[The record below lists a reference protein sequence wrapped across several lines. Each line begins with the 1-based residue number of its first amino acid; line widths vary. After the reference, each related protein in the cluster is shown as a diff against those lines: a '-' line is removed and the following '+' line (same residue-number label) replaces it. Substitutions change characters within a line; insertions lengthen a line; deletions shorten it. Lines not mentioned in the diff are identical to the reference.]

1 MTQTLDRI
9 LAGLNPEQRQA
20 VTTTQGPL
28 LIIAGP
34 GSGKTRVIIQRI
46 AYLIEHMEVDPQRI
60 LAVTFTNKAAAEMI
74 ERLGHGVPPEAA
86 WAAQVSTFHKFC
98 GLMTRRYSAQIG
110 LNNKYSI
117 YDREDQLSVIKW
129 AMEHANVQGGSNG
142 IRPNAILSKISLA
155 KSRLLT
161 PEEYE
166 KDVYESDDWSDYSSE
181 AAADCYH
188 HYQRELEM
196 VVVLVSPGQQRVVDV
211 VSLED
216 LVVTR

>member
-20 VTTTQGPL
+20 VTTTQGPV

-74 ERLGHGVPPEAA
+74 ERLGRVVPPEAA
-86 WAAQVSTFHKFC
+86 RTAQVSTFHKFC

-110 LNNKYSI
+110 LNKKHSI
-117 YDREDQLSVIKW
+117 YDREDQLSVIKR
-129 AMEHANVQGGSNG
+129 AMQHANVQGGGNG

-155 KSRLLT
+155 KSRLFT

-181 AAADCYH
+181 AAAT
-188 HYQRELEM
+188 
-196 VVVLVSPGQQRVVDV
+196 
-211 VSLED
+211 
-216 LVVTR
+216 VTTTTSANSRWLSCSSALGSSGLWMS